1 MTDVRHKCIHC
12 IDYIDIKNL
21 FKENANYLDRLSA
34 ISYAELK
41 KQMKT
46 ADFDI
51 INRIIPVEEVS
62 DEENEELGRILDSLT
77 EDDLQVVRTE
87 FIYV

>member
-1 MTDVRHKCIHC
+1 
-12 IDYIDIKNL
+12 
-21 FKENANYLDRLSA
+21 
-34 ISYAELK
+34 
-41 KQMKT
+41 MKT

-77 EDDLQVVRTE
+77 KDDLQVVKTE

>member
-1 MTDVRHKCIHC
+1 
-12 IDYIDIKNL
+12 
-21 FKENANYLDRLSA
+21 
-34 ISYAELK
+34 
-41 KQMKT
+41 MKT

-77 EDDLQVVRTE
+77 EDDLQVVKTE

>member
-1 MTDVRHKCIHC
+1 
-12 IDYIDIKNL
+12 
-21 FKENANYLDRLSA
+21 
-34 ISYAELK
+34 
-41 KQMKT
+41 MKT

>member
-1 MTDVRHKCIHC
+1 MRFRKVRTCTPLYSGGKA
-12 IDYIDIKNL
+12 K
-21 FKENANYLDRLSA
+21 
-34 ISYAELK
+34 
-41 KQMKT
+41 MKT
-46 ADFDI
+46 TDFDI
-51 INRIIPVEEVS
+51 VNRLIPLEEVS